1 MASFGRS
8 EPALPSFPDREES
21 PPPPQEHASGDSIVG
36 LQPIVSGLERQNTR
50 SAAAYLH
57 RISKDYQDKELNPP
71 LPAVL
76 VTASDSRT
84 PVDYVYLSI
93 DPAASALHRPDWLED
108 LRRILC
114 EAQGFGPER
123 RSAMDRTGVFPGG
136 FRGPAGVSPAATEPV
151 LGPSLCRH
159 PGTPNQQGL
168 EASGVWR
175 HLLWRSPV
183 AQRAP
188 AYDGPHVLCRWTVS
202 LCPTNLRYWAGHTRA
217 SRDLGGQTHPGS
229 LFSRQVWT
237 YSPAFQPPWV
247 GRGCVCDGFRVL
259 GGHTPGYACPF
270 FCLYRLSAIKVLCGV
285 QSHLSVHDEHGRYSD
300 QPSLPHLSCP

>member
-1 MASFGRS
+1 MLARIHVIERAVS
-8 EPALPSFPDREES
+8 ETLWIHHHHHYSSLKSNSSYFIFHLIAHGIIRKIKTPLPSSPDREES

-36 LQPIVSGLERQNTR
+36 LQPIVSGLEWQNTR

-84 PVDYVYLSI
+84 PVDYVYLFI

-123 RSAMDRTGVFPGG
+123 RSAMDRSGVFPGG
-136 FRGPAGVSPAATEPV
+136 FRGPAGVFPAATEPV

-159 PGTPNQQGL
+159 PGTPHQQGL
-168 EASGVWR
+168 EASGV
-175 HLLWRSPV
+175 
-183 AQRAP
+183 
-188 AYDGPHVLCRWTVS
+188 
-202 LCPTNLRYWAGHTRA
+202 
-217 SRDLGGQTHPGS
+217 
-229 LFSRQVWT
+229 
-237 YSPAFQPPWV
+237 
-247 GRGCVCDGFRVL
+247 
-259 GGHTPGYACPF
+259 
-270 FCLYRLSAIKVLCGV
+270 
-285 QSHLSVHDEHGRYSD
+285 
-300 QPSLPHLSCP
+300 